1 MENTNTYAPLNAL
14 FMMKIPLICAK
25 GCEVASG
32 CHVMSRHVALRR
44 VISRCNVKVIMLS
57 M

>member
-14 FMMKIPLICAK
+14 FMMKILLICAK